1 MASAS
6 SLLLRKQLNDLNKN
20 GTEGFSA
27 GLIDDDN
34 IFRWQV
40 LIMGPAETI
49 YDGGCFKAVLEF
61 PQDYPNRPPKMQ
73 FITDMWHPN
82 ISPTGNVCISIL
94 HEPGED
100 RFGYER
106 PEERWLP
113 VHTVETIIMSVI
125 SMLAEP
131 NADSPANVDAAR
143 SLSKNVTIELED
155 AEASFGAEI
164 TDDLPWGNISES
176 FPKLA
181 CLDIAPPP
189 LKGVFFALAD
199 RGICNFVDKVL
210 SIQKANYLGAIIVNT
225 ESDYVFPMGSGKNV
239 NITIPA
245 IMVGHTSG
253 LNIRQHYLY
262 DKQFLAQMT
271 PNPGTSIE
279 NYLVPLLITLS
290 LAFLGII
297 IFLGVRV
304 LRNCLR
310 QSKNRLSRDILN
322 KLPEIRF
329 SEDYQNLYDTCA
341 ICLEDYAIGDK
352 LRVLPCHHAYHSKC
366 VDRWLLRRQR
376 SCPVCKYRIH
386 RAHDEQD
393 SDADGPQQTTGE
405 GSSGDGTATVEH
417 PEGAPVATPSR
428 SRGGG
433 RERPQLAASLDYET
447 ADAENDTAPLLSN
460 SAPVASWL
468 SGGQLPQQGGTWLGY
483 GE

>member
-1 MASAS
+1 MSSAS

-40 LIMGPAETI
+40 LIMGPADTI
-49 YDGGCFKAVLEF
+49 YDGGCFKALLEF

-82 ISPTGNVCISIL
+82 ISATGNVCISIL
-94 HEPGED
+94 HDPGED

-113 VHTVETIIMSVI
+113 VHTVESIIMSVI

-131 NADSPANVDAAR
+131 NPDSPANVDAA
-143 SLSKNVTIELED
+143 
-155 AEASFGAEI
+155 
-164 TDDLPWGNISES
+164 GNISES
-176 FPKLA
+176 DPRLA
-181 CLDIAPPP
+181 CDNVTPPP

-199 RGICNFVDKVL
+199 RGKCDFVVKVL
-210 SIQKANYLGAIIVNT
+210 SIQKANYLGAIIINT
-225 ESDYVFPMGSGKNV
+225 ESDYVFPMGSDKNL
-239 NITIPA
+239 NISIPA
-245 IMVGHTSG
+245 IMIGNTSG
-253 LNIRQHYLY
+253 FSIRQHYLY
-262 DKQFLAQMT
+262 DKHFLAKMT

-279 NYLVPLLITLS
+279 YYLVPLLITLS

-297 IFLGVRV
+297 IFLGIRV

-329 SEDYQNLYDTCA
+329 SEDYQSLYDTCA
-341 ICLEDYAIGDK
+341 ICLEDYVIGDK

-386 RAHDEQD
+386 RTHDEQD
-393 SDADGPQQTTGE
+393 SDTDDPHQAAGE
-405 GSSGDGTATVEH
+405 GPSGSGTATVEQS
-417 PEGAPVATPSR
+417 SR
-428 SRGGG
+428 SRAGIQ
-433 RERPQLAASLDYET
+433 EHPEFDASMAYEN
-447 ADAENDTAPLLSN
+447 ADTENDIAPLLSK

-468 SGGQLPQQGGTWLGY
+468 SGGQLPQQGSTWLGY
-483 GE
+483 GEDIFFHFSVSAFILKVFVIIFVYYATSLRCCSYSKS